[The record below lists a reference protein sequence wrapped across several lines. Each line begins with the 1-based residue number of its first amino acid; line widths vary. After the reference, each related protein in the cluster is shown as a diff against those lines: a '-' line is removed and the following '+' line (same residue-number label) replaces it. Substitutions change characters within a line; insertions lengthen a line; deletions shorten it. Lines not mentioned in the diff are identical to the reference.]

1 MTKQELAKKLGISR
15 NTLYEWEKTKP
26 ELVRL
31 INLGL
36 MADKQIEATR
46 KLMKQL
52 EEIKEKAE
60 GGKFIKD

>member
-1 MTKQELAKKLGISR
+1 MTRKELAQLLRVDIK
-15 NTLYEWEKTKP
+15 TLSNWEKTKP

-36 MADKQIEATR
+36 MADKQIEATQ
-46 KLMKQL
+46 KLIKQL